1 MTNYQNI
8 LITGGA
14 GFVGSNTAI
23 SFKRDLENIRVTVLD
38 NLKRRGSE
46 LAMTRLAD
54 HGVEFCHGDIRNPE
68 DISQAGA
75 FDLLI
80 ECSAEPSVHA
90 GYDSSP
96 AYLVNTNLTGTTHCL
111 EMARKNNADIVFL
124 STSRVYP
131 IQPLRDL
138 PLAEQNGRLEIGQDQ
153 SGTGWSPDGISE
165 AFPLNGPRSL
175 YGATKLASELLLTE
189 YTQMYGIRSII
200 NRCGVLTGPW
210 QLGKVDQGFM
220 VLWAARHLYG
230 GSLAYLGF
238 GGTGC
243 QVRDILHVADLYR
256 LLKLQLSQISSLSGQ
271 IFNVGGGRKIS
282 VSLNELTQICE
293 QHSSSHLNIAC
304 KPETRDADIPWYIT
318 DTQAVSDATA
328 WQPQHSIEATVE
340 EIFAWLTD
348 HRNQLEPI
356 LGS

>member
-1 MTNYQNI
+1 MSDYKNI

-46 LAMTRLAD
+46 LAVTRLAD
-54 HGVEFCHGDIRNPE
+54 HGVEFFHGDIRNPE

-75 FDLLI
+75 FDLLV

-138 PLAEQNGRLEIGQDQ
+138 PLTEQNGRFEIGQGQ
-153 SGTGWSPDGISE
+153 SGTGWSSDGISE
-165 AFPLNGPRSL
+165 AFLLNGPRSL

-210 QLGKVDQGFM
+210 QMGRVDQGFM
-220 VLWAARHLYG
+220 ALWAARHLYG
-230 GSLAYLGF
+230 GSLTYMGF

-256 LLKLQLSQISSLSGQ
+256 LLKLQLAQISSLSGQ
-271 IFNVGGGRKIS
+271 VFNVGGGRKIS

-293 QHSSSHLNIAC
+293 QHSSSHLNIGC

-318 DTQAVSDATA
+318 DTQAVSDATT